1 MKNIVTAVCCISLGI
16 YGLYS
21 GSHKDITIKPQN
33 TVSAASLSKPL
44 TPIRQVVHDT
54 IAVPDTTK
62 RDTVHKIITKTRTR
76 IKRVPYPV
84 RDTVSILYIKTREA
98 RKGTPPDTIPRKFV
112 VHDAVDV
119 TE

>member
-1 MKNIVTAVCCISLGI
+1 MKNLATIVGCISLCIFGFAI
-16 YGLYS
+16 S
-21 GSHKDITIKPQN
+21 NKEDITVTPTN
-33 TVSAASLSKPL
+33 TMSAAPLNELL
-44 TPIRQVVHDT
+44 TPMKQVVHDT
-54 IAVPDTTK
+54 VHVADTTR
-62 RDTVHKIITKTRTR
+62 RDTVHKVITKTR
-76 IKRVPYPV
+76 IKVKRVPYPV